1 MLYVRVQLQLFTIR
15 DPLEV
20 ESAKDRRFVLIPI
33 EKLKMSGVGR
43 AAVLTQMTSF
53 TGCHTDTNHCD
64 EDVTPTQ
71 RDEKESDCAE
81 AKKCARV

>member
-1 MLYVRVQLQLFTIR
+1 
-15 DPLEV
+15 
-20 ESAKDRRFVLIPI
+20 
-33 EKLKMSGVGR
+33 MSGVGR